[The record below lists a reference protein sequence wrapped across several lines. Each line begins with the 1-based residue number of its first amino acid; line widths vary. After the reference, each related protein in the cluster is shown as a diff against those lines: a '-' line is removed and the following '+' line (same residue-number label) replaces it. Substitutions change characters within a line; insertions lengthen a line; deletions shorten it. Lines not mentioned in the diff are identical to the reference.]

1 MEVGQPANFGQMEID
16 FSLVLSARVPFLCVA
31 LAGCAHDET
40 QLGPVSRPPCVAP
53 EITLAD
59 GSCMRPGIAPDGCAQ
74 GFLHDGE
81 YACEPTLPS
90 ETCPRGLMAV
100 PGEAVCRPVMPC
112 GRGRWGDIP
121 VDDST
126 VYVDGAYVGMSDG
139 SARRPWSTIGEA
151 VAAATPGALV
161 AIAAGSYAEAILVRD
176 KALRLWGVC
185 PEEVEIVAT
194 GLTAG
199 SGCPPAAVCVTSGA
213 SGTELRGVALHG
225 PGNGV
230 TISGAEGV
238 MLDRLWVHDAER
250 GIDAEN
256 VVGPTSLHVS
266 QTLIEDNEE
275 YGVFVIASEVAI
287 DDTVVRGTKSQAT
300 APALGSGIGIQLNCS
315 EGGCDLT
322 TPAGGTVR
330 RTLVERNQDRGISLD
345 GGALTVEAT
354 VVRATLPQA
363 SDQEFGRGISVQ
375 LSCYP
380 TDVCDP
386 TTRSSAVVRRS
397 IVEQNRDAGLLVMGS
412 DAVVEATVVR
422 GTQPRASNQL
432 YGRGIAVHPLCDA
445 TGVCDPRAR
454 PQIAL
459 SSSLVEDN
467 HDGGV
472 AGAGADV
479 TVEETVVRATSPQAS
494 DQKHGRGIDLSVPCA
509 NGICDPNA
517 PTFAH
522 VQRTLIEENR
532 DIGLFVSGSD
542 VSVEATVVRQTRAR
556 ASDGLFG
563 DGVVVFSEL
572 APARATVANVR
583 IEASSRT
590 GVANFG
596 AFVSLG
602 TTRIQ
607 CAAIAL
613 NGESYREQPF
623 VFEDRG
629 DNNCGCPM
637 ADSPCKSQSAGLVPP
652 DPE

>member
-1 MEVGQPANFGQMEID
+1 
-16 FSLVLSARVPFLCVA
+16 
-31 LAGCAHDET
+31 
-40 QLGPVSRPPCVAP
+40 
-53 EITLAD
+53 
-59 GSCMRPGIAPDGCAQ
+59 
-74 GFLHDGE
+74 
-81 YACEPTLPS
+81 
-90 ETCPRGLMAV
+90 
-100 PGEAVCRPVMPC
+100 MPC

-354 VVRATLPQA
+354 VVRDTLPEPSSKA
-363 SDQEFGRGISVQ
+363 RGHGMTISVACGTTCYPEGRANAVVRTSFIANNHDTGLAVYGSDALVERTVVRDTQPGADDQLFGRGINVQ
-375 LSCYP
+375 LACYRGA
-380 TDVCDP
+380 CDP
-386 TTRSSAVVRRS
+386 ALRGAAEIVGAVIEDNREGGLSVLGSDVTLDASVVRRTFPRLADNHS
-397 IVEQNRDAGLLVMGS
+397 GQGILLGLACEDGVCNPMTGSSGFVHDTLVEQNHEVGL
-412 DAVVEATVVR
+412 
-422 GTQPRASNQL
+422 
-432 YGRGIAVHPLCDA
+432 C
-445 TGVCDPRAR
+445 
-454 PQIAL
+454 
-459 SSSLVEDN
+459 
-467 HDGGV
+467 
-472 AGAGADV
+472 
-479 TVEETVVRATSPQAS
+479 
-494 DQKHGRGIDLSVPCA
+494 
-509 NGICDPNA
+509 
-517 PTFAH
+517 
-522 VQRTLIEENR
+522 
-532 DIGLFVSGSD
+532 VSGSD
-542 VSVEATVVRQTRAR
+542 AIVERAVIRNTLATL
-556 ASDGLFG
+556 SDGAFG
-563 DGVVVFSEL
+563 DGVAVFSHD
-572 APARATVANVR
+572 RSATASLSNAR
-583 IEASSRT
+583 IEASARAGLS
-590 GVANFG
+590 NFG
-596 AFVSLG
+596 ALVKLA
-602 TTRIQ
+602 TTEIE
-607 CAAIAL
+607 CAAFEL
-613 NGESYREQPF
+613 EGEPYEGANF
-623 VFEDRG
+623 VFEDLG
-629 DNNCGCPM
+629 NNVCGCPT
-637 ADSPCKSQSAGLVPP
+637 ADRECLSVTAGLEPP
-652 DPE
+652 EAAEVSSSSTP